1 VEWCEA
7 SARAG
12 AVEKMISRRL
22 RESLIRGDLV
32 TARMMASA
40 HKDAVAVL
48 KELEPEALKFYRD
61 GQPWLEDVDLKT
73 IYSEGGA

>member
-1 VEWCEA
+1 
-7 SARAG
+7 
-12 AVEKMISRRL
+12 
-22 RESLIRGDLV
+22 
-32 TARMMASA
+32 MASA

-73 IYSEGGA
+73 IYSEGRA